1 MTNRAK
7 SPDRYYLTTPIYY
20 VNARPHLGHAY
31 STIVCDAI
39 ARRKRAM
46 GIDTWF
52 LTGTDEHGQKIERS
66 AALAGRTPAEFATA
80 ISGEFRG
87 LWDRLGL
94 TYDDF
99 IRTTEE
105 RHKRGTQHL
114 FAELRNK
121 GFIYKGSYTGQYC
134 VSDEAYVDGPPGTV
148 CPDCGRVTE
157 TVSEENYFFKL
168 SAFERRLLEF
178 YEANPGFMGP
188 ESTRRE
194 VISFVRSGL
203 KDLSVSR
210 TSFSWGIPVPGDE
223 KHVIYVWLDA
233 LANYI
238 TALGYGSD
246 DPADQAR
253 FEKFWPADMHLIGKE
268 ISRFHCVY
276 WPAFLMAAGIALP
289 RSVRANGWLLF
300 DQGKMSKSRGNIVRA
315 DTVQEVL
322 GADALRYFLLRE
334 IPFGQDGSFSF
345 DALVQ
350 RYNGDLA
357 NGYGNLVSRVVNMVH
372 KYFGGVLPEA
382 GAETPAEATLRDS
395 AVAAIAAFGP
405 AFDEMNF
412 SEALKSL
419 WTLVGDTDGYLTANA
434 PWKRPADRPEAEHVA
449 LQARVLATAA
459 EAIRIVTAL
468 VYPILPDSAAK
479 VWRQLGLGEIKDAA
493 KNSFLNEIAWGGL
506 KAGTRFEEPAPL
518 FPRAEK
524 DALDRMQNLEDE
536 NNRSA
541 VEAASKQEEAGK
553 AEAPRVGSV
562 KPPTTSTH
570 RDGSVKP
577 PTVTAPVV
585 GSVKPPTVA
594 EANAGSVKPPTTEGS
609 RVGSVKPPTVADT
622 NVISVKP
629 PTTGGPR
636 VGSVKPPTVSEANPG
651 SVKPPTVEGLRDGSV
666 KPPTAESPTA
676 GVEAPA
682 AAAAPQAPTSP
693 QITIDDFVKV
703 DLRVAQILVAERVPK
718 ADKLLRLEVDL
729 GYEKRQ
735 ILAGIAQFYEPE
747 KLIGRKIVI
756 VANLAPRM
764 MRGLESNGMLLAA
777 SLPDGA
783 PVLAGFLEEVPLGAR
798 LK

>member
-1 MTNRAK
+1 MTDNSTPA
-7 SPDRYYLTTPIYY
+7 RYYLTTPIYY

-39 ARRKRAM
+39 ARRKRAL

-80 ISGEFRG
+80 ISAEFRG
-87 LWDRLGL
+87 LWDQLGL
-94 TYDDF
+94 TYDEF
-99 IRTTEE
+99 IRTTEG
-105 RHKRGTQHL
+105 RHKRGVQHL
-114 FAELRNK
+114 FATLRDR

-134 VSDEAYVDGPPGTV
+134 VSDEAWVDVPAGTP
-148 CPDCGRVTE
+148 CPDCGRMTE
-157 TVSEENYFFKL
+157 TVTEENYFFKL
-168 SAFERRLLEF
+168 SAFERKLLEF

-246 DPADQAR
+246 DEADKAR

-276 WPAFLMAAGIALP
+276 WPAFLMAASIAPP
-289 RSVRANGWLLF
+289 RSVKANGWLLF

-315 DTVQEVL
+315 ETVQAVL

-372 KYFGGVLPEA
+372 KYFGGVVPEV
-382 GAETPAEATLRDS
+382 GAETPAEAVLRTS
-395 AVAAIAAFGP
+395 AANVIATFGP
-405 AFDEMNF
+405 TFDELNF
-412 SEALKSL
+412 FDALKTL
-419 WTLVGDTDGYLTANA
+419 WTLVAETDGYLTTNA
-434 PWKRPADRPEAEHVA
+434 PWKKLTDRSEEDHMA
-449 LQARVLATAA
+449 LQARVLTTAA
-459 EAIRIVTAL
+459 EAIRIITAL
-468 VYPILPDSAAK
+468 VYPILPDATAK
-479 VWRQLGLGEIKDAA
+479 VWRQLGQGEIADAA
-493 KNSFLNEIAWGGL
+493 KNAFLTNLAWGGL
-506 KAGTRFEEPAPL
+506 KPGTQFGEPAPL

-524 DALDRMQNLEDE
+524 DAVERMQNLEDE
-536 NNRSA
+536 NNRT
-541 VEAASKQEEAGK
+541 VIEAATSRGASGDPVTDTAK
-553 AEAPRVGSV
+553 APSSAPEAPASALAITPDPP
-562 KPPTTSTH
+562 PPT
-570 RDGSVKP
+570 
-577 PTVTAPVV
+577 PTVTPAPAATTD
-585 GSVKPPTVA
+585 PVA
-594 EANAGSVKPPTTEGS
+594 
-609 RVGSVKPPTVADT
+609 
-622 NVISVKP
+622 
-629 PTTGGPR
+629 
-636 VGSVKPPTVSEANPG
+636 
-651 SVKPPTVEGLRDGSV
+651 
-666 KPPTAESPTA
+666 
-676 GVEAPA
+676 APA
-682 AAAAPQAPTSP
+682 AANQTPQQPPVVPAPAAPPPSADLPSTS
-693 QITIDDFVKV
+693 QQVITIDDFVKV

-756 VANLAPRM
+756 VANLAPRK

-777 SLPDGA
+777 SLPDAA
-783 PVLAGFLEEVPLGAR
+783 PVLAGFLEDVPLGAR

>member
-1 MTNRAK
+1 MTNESK
-7 SPDRYYLTTPIYY
+7 SASASSRYYLTTPIYY

-31 STIVCDAI
+31 STIVCDAL
-39 ARRKRAM
+39 ARRKRAL
-46 GIDTWF
+46 GVDTWF

-66 AALAGRTPAEFATA
+66 AALAGRTPGEFATA
-80 ISGEFRG
+80 ISAEFRG
-87 LWDRLGL
+87 LWDQLGL

-99 IRTTEE
+99 IRTTEP
-105 RHKRGTQHL
+105 RHKRGVQKL
-114 FAELRNK
+114 FATLRDR

-148 CPDCGRVTE
+148 CPDCGRLTE

-168 SAFERRLLEF
+168 SAFERKLLEF

-246 DPADQAR
+246 APEDVAR
-253 FEKFWPADMHLIGKE
+253 FAKFWPADMHLIGKE

-276 WPAFLMAAGIALP
+276 WPAFLMAAGLPTP
-289 RSVRANGWLLF
+289 RSVKANGWLLF

-315 DTVQEVL
+315 ETVQAVL

-372 KYFGGVLPEA
+372 KYFGGVVPESPADGGLSESAARTIA
-382 GAETPAEATLRDS
+382 G
-395 AVAAIAAFGP
+395 FGP
-405 AFDEMNF
+405 AFDELNF
-412 SEALKSL
+412 AEALKTL
-419 WTLVGDTDGYLTANA
+419 WVLVAETDGYLTANA
-434 PWKRPADRPEAEHVA
+434 PWKKPAERSEEDHKA
-449 LQARVLATAA
+449 LQARVLTTAA
-459 EAIRIVTAL
+459 EAIRILTAL
-468 VYPILPDSAAK
+468 VYPILPESAAK
-479 VWRQLGLGEIKDAA
+479 VWKQLGQGDIKTAA
-493 KNSFLNEIAWGGL
+493 SNGVLTELAWGGL
-506 KAGTRFEEPAPL
+506 KSGTQFGEPAPL

-524 DALDRMQNLEDE
+524 DAVERMQNLEE
-536 NNRSA
+536 KNVGSA
-541 VEAASKQEEAGK
+541 VDAVSGASSAEEA
-553 AEAPRVGSV
+553 VS
-562 KPPTTSTH
+562 
-570 RDGSVKP
+570 
-577 PTVTAPVV
+577 TAPH
-585 GSVKPPTVA
+585 A
-594 EANAGSVKPPTTEGS
+594 A
-609 RVGSVKPPTVADT
+609 
-622 NVISVKP
+622 
-629 PTTGGPR
+629 
-636 VGSVKPPTVSEANPG
+636 
-651 SVKPPTVEGLRDGSV
+651 
-666 KPPTAESPTA
+666 PTALGVSP
-676 GVEAPA
+676 VPA
-682 AAAAPQAPTSP
+682 AAESTEAATRATASPSVSSVQGQLAGTVPGSMAVDAQLGQLTEATSAPVTGSEATVETVHVHKVAP
-693 QITIDDFVKV
+693 ELGGNTLDATPMAAGGVTTGTNNPPPPPPPHDHKHPEHHEFISIDDFVKV
-703 DLRVAQILVAERVPK
+703 DLRVAQILVAERIPK

-735 ILAGIAQFYEPE
+735 ILAGIAQYYEPE
-747 KLIGRKIVI
+747 KLVGRKIVI
-756 VANLAPRM
+756 VANLAPRK

-783 PVLAGFLEEVPLGAR
+783 PVLAGFLEDVPLGAR

>member
-1 MTNRAK
+1 MTEQN
-7 SPDRYYLTTPIYY
+7 SNPDSKESSNSGRFYLTTPIYY

-39 ARRKRAM
+39 ARRKRAL

-66 AALAGRTPAEFATA
+66 AKQAGCTPQEFADKIA
-80 ISGEFRG
+80 GEFRG

-105 RHKRGTQHL
+105 RHKRGVQKL
-114 FAELRNK
+114 FATLRDK

-134 VSDEAYVDGPPGTV
+134 VSDEAYVDGLPGTI
-148 CPDCGRVTE
+148 CPDCGRMTE

-168 SAFERRLLEF
+168 SAFERKLLEF

-210 TSFSWGIPVPGDE
+210 TTFDWGIPVPGDE
-223 KHVIYVWLDA
+223 KHVVYVWLDA

-246 DPADQAR
+246 DDEK
-253 FEKFWPADMHLIGKE
+253 FKKFWPADIHLIGKE

-276 WPAFLMAAGIALP
+276 WPAFLMAAGIPVP

-315 DTVQEVL
+315 ETVQDVL
-322 GADALRYFLLRE
+322 GADTLRYFLLRE
-334 IPFGQDGSFSF
+334 IPFGQDGNFSF

-372 KYFGGVLPEA
+372 KYFGGVMPDGSLE
-382 GAETPAEATLRDS
+382 E
-395 AVAAIAAFGP
+395 VAPGLAQSTIEGFAAAF
-405 AFDEMNF
+405 EELNF
-412 SEALKSL
+412 SAALQLL
-419 WTLVGDTDGYLTANA
+419 WEMVAETDGYLTANA
-434 PWKRPADRPEAEHVA
+434 PWKKPADRSDADHAE

-459 EAIRIVTAL
+459 EAIRIITAL
-468 VYPILPDSAAK
+468 VYPILPDAAAK
-479 VWRQLGLGEIKDAA
+479 VWRQLGQGEISEAS
-493 KNSFLNEIAWGGL
+493 KNAFLTHVAWGGL
-506 KAGTRFEEPAPL
+506 KPGTNFGEPAPL

-524 DALDRMQNLEDE
+524 DAVERMQNLEDQ
-536 NNRSA
+536 NSGNA
-541 VEAASKQEEAGK
+541 VEAASGKDIVAPSSAPAATSVTPTAASGKVEAR
-553 AEAPRVGSV
+553 AIEAIT
-562 KPPTTSTH
+562 PTTA
-570 RDGSVKP
+570 V
-577 PTVTAPVV
+577 PTDPARPVDTAKMHQVPAPLA
-585 GSVKPPTVA
+585 S
-594 EANAGSVKPPTTEGS
+594 S
-609 RVGSVKPPTVADT
+609 RLSATP
-622 NVISVKP
+622 
-629 PTTGGPR
+629 
-636 VGSVKPPTVSEANPG
+636 
-651 SVKPPTVEGLRDGSV
+651 
-666 KPPTAESPTA
+666 
-676 GVEAPA
+676 APA
-682 AAAAPQAPTSP
+682 AADAPLHPAAAATPNQEPAAPQVAQGP
-693 QITIDDFVKV
+693 QHITIDDFAKV
-703 DLRVAQILVAERVPK
+703 ELRVAQILVAERIPK

-735 ILAGIAQFYEPE
+735 ILAGIAEYYEPE

-756 VANLAPRM
+756 VANLAPRK

-777 SLPDGA
+777 SLEGGA

>member
-1 MTNRAK
+1 MSFTPVFGRNQRNTLPMTNKAK

-66 AALAGRTPAEFATA
+66 AQLAGRTPAEFATA
-80 ISGEFRG
+80 ISAEFRG

-114 FAELRNK
+114 FAALRDK
-121 GFIYKGSYTGQYC
+121 GYIYKGSYTGQYC
-134 VSDEAYVDGPPGTV
+134 VSDEAYVDGPPGTP
-148 CPDCGRVTE
+148 CPDCGRITE

-168 SAFERRLLEF
+168 SAFERKLLEF
-178 YEANPGFMGP
+178 YDANPGFMGP

-233 LANYI
+233 LANYM

-246 DPADQAR
+246 DPADKAR

-276 WPAFLMAAGIALP
+276 WPAFLMAAGLPLP

-382 GAETPAEATLRDS
+382 GAETPAEATLRES

-468 VYPILPDSAAK
+468 VYPILPESAAK

-493 KNSFLNEIAWGGL
+493 KNSFLNEVAWGGL

-524 DALDRMQNLEDE
+524 DALERMQNLEDE

-541 VEAASKQEEAGK
+541 IEAASKQEGADK
-553 AEAPRVGSV
+553 APAP
-562 KPPTTSTH
+562 
-570 RDGSVKP
+570 
-577 PTVTAPVV
+577 
-585 GSVKPPTVA
+585 
-594 EANAGSVKPPTTEGS
+594 

-629 PTTGGPR
+629 PTAGGPR
-636 VGSVKPPTVSEANPG
+636 VGSVKPPTVSEVNAE
-651 SVKPPTVEGLRDGSV
+651 SVKPPTRGGPRDGSV
-666 KPPTAESPTA
+666 KPPTVTAPMVGAVNPPTVESPTA
-676 GVEAPA
+676 AVEAPA
-682 AAAAPQAPTSP
+682 AAAAPEAPAAAPTSP
-693 QITIDDFVKV
+693 QITIDDFVKI

-735 ILAGIAQFYEPE
+735 ILAGIAQYYEPE
-747 KLIGRKIVI
+747 KLVGRKIVI
-756 VANLAPRM
+756 VANLAPRK

-783 PVLAGFLEEVPLGAR
+783 PVLAGFLEDVPLGAR

>member
-1 MTNRAK
+1 MTNSAE
-7 SPDRYYLTTPIYY
+7 SPARFYLTTPIYY

-39 ARRKRAM
+39 ARRKRAL
-46 GIDTWF
+46 GIETWF

-66 AALAGRTPAEFATA
+66 AALAGRTPQEFATA
-80 ISGEFRG
+80 IAGEFRS

-94 TYDDF
+94 SYDDF

-114 FAELRNK
+114 FATLRDK
-121 GFIYKGSYTGQYC
+121 GFIYKGAYTGQYC
-134 VSDEAYVDGPPGTV
+134 VSDELYVDGPPGTP

-168 SAFERRLLEF
+168 SAFERKLLEF

-194 VISFVRSGL
+194 VISFVRGGL

-253 FEKFWPADMHLIGKE
+253 FQKFWPADMHLIGKE

-276 WPAFLMAAGIALP
+276 WPAFLMAAGIPLP
-289 RSVRANGWLLF
+289 RSVKANGWLLF

-315 DTVQEVL
+315 ETVQKVL

-372 KYFGGVLPEA
+372 KYSGGVLPEA
-382 GAETPAEATLRDS
+382 GAETAAEAALRES
-395 AVAAIAAFGP
+395 AVRAIAAFGP
-405 AFDEMNF
+405 AFDELNF
-412 SEALKSL
+412 SDALKAL
-419 WTLVGDTDGYLTANA
+419 WLLVAETDGYLTANA
-434 PWKRPADRPEAEHVA
+434 PWKRPTDRPEAEHAA

-459 EAIRIVTAL
+459 EAIRIITAL
-468 VYPILPDSAAK
+468 VYPILPESAAK
-479 VWRQLGLGEIKDAA
+479 VWRQLGQGEIADAA
-493 KNSFLNEIAWGGL
+493 RNSFLIDISWGGL
-506 KAGTRFEEPAPL
+506 KAGTKFGEPAPL

-524 DALDRMQNLEDE
+524 DAIDRMQNLEDE

-541 VEAASKQEEAGK
+541 VEAASQQENAAK
-553 AEAPRVGSV
+553 AAAE
-562 KPPTTSTH
+562 KNTSAAATPA
-570 RDGSVKP
+570 V
-577 PTVTAPVV
+577 APVKAPEPKAPAV
-585 GSVKPPTVA
+585 PVA
-594 EANAGSVKPPTTEGS
+594 AT
-609 RVGSVKPPTVADT
+609 
-622 NVISVKP
+622 
-629 PTTGGPR
+629 
-636 VGSVKPPTVSEANPG
+636 
-651 SVKPPTVEGLRDGSV
+651 
-666 KPPTAESPTA
+666 
-676 GVEAPA
+676 APA
-682 AAAAPQAPTSP
+682 AAPVPTALAPAAASAPTAALAAPVAEPAAAAPAATAEQVASP
-693 QITIDDFVKV
+693 QVITIDDFAKIE
-703 DLRVAQILVAERVPK
+703 LRVAQILVAERVPK

-735 ILAGIAQFYEPE
+735 ILAGIAQYYEPE
-747 KLIGRKIVI
+747 KLVGRKIVI
-756 VANLAPRM
+756 VANLAPRKI
-764 MRGLESNGMLLAA
+764 RGLESNGMLLAA

>member
-1 MTNRAK
+1 MPTNES
-7 SPDRYYLTTPIYY
+7 SPARFYLTTPIYY

-31 STIVCDAI
+31 TTIVCDAI
-39 ARRKRAM
+39 ARRKRAL

-66 AALAGRTPAEFATA
+66 AELAGRTPQEFATA
-80 ISGEFRG
+80 IAQEFRG

-105 RHKRGTQHL
+105 RHKRGTQRL
-114 FAELRNK
+114 FATLRDR

-134 VSDEAYVDGPPGTV
+134 VSDELYVDGPPGTP
-148 CPDCGRVTE
+148 CPDCGRITE

-168 SAFERRLLEF
+168 SAFERKLLEF
-178 YEANPGFMGP
+178 YEANPGFMAP

-194 VISFVRSGL
+194 VISFVRGGL

-246 DPADQAR
+246 SPEDQAR
-253 FEKFWPADMHLIGKE
+253 FAKFWPADMHLIGKE

-276 WPAFLMAAGIALP
+276 WPAFLMAAGIAVP
-289 RSVRANGWLLF
+289 RSVKANGWLLF

-315 DTVQEVL
+315 ETVQEIL

-372 KYFGGVLPEA
+372 KYFGGVAPEA
-382 GAETPAEATLRDS
+382 GAETAAEEALRES
-395 AVAAIAAFGP
+395 AVGALTAFGP
-405 AFDEMNF
+405 AFDELNF
-412 SEALKSL
+412 SEALRAL
-419 WTLVGDTDGYLTANA
+419 WVLVAETDGYLTANA
-434 PWKRPADRPEAEHVA
+434 PWKRPPDRSEAEHAA

-459 EAIRIVTAL
+459 EAIRVITAL
-468 VYPILPDSAAK
+468 VYPILPESAAK
-479 VWRQLGLGEIKDAA
+479 VWRQLGQGEIADAA
-493 KNSFLNEIAWGGL
+493 RHSFLTELAWGGL
-506 KAGTRFEEPAPL
+506 KAGTRFGAPAPL

-524 DALDRMQNLEDE
+524 DAVDRMQNMEDE
-536 NNRSA
+536 NNRTVIEAAGGPSTPA
-541 VEAASKQEEAGK
+541 VEPAVKPAAPTQPVEKPAVFQAPKPAPASAPVASAPRPAATVSVPVQAALKGHDFSRAESAPTEAG
-553 AEAPRVGSV
+553 ASAPEGGS
-562 KPPTTSTH
+562 
-570 RDGSVKP
+570 
-577 PTVTAPVV
+577 
-585 GSVKPPTVA
+585 
-594 EANAGSVKPPTTEGS
+594 
-609 RVGSVKPPTVADT
+609 
-622 NVISVKP
+622 
-629 PTTGGPR
+629 
-636 VGSVKPPTVSEANPG
+636 
-651 SVKPPTVEGLRDGSV
+651 
-666 KPPTAESPTA
+666 SP
-676 GVEAPA
+676 APA
-682 AAAAPQAPTSP
+682 TPEQPVH
-693 QITIDDFVKV
+693 ITIDDFAKV
-703 DLRVAQILVAERVPK
+703 ELRVAQILVAERVPK
-718 ADKLLRLEVDL
+718 ADKLLRLEIDL

-735 ILAGIAQFYEPE
+735 ILAGIAQHYEPE
-747 KLIGRKIVI
+747 KLVGRKIVV
-756 VANLAPRM
+756 VANLAPRK

-777 SLPDGA
+777 SLEDGA

>member
-1 MTNRAK
+1 MTTSALSSNRF
-7 SPDRYYLTTPIYY
+7 YLTTPIYY

-39 ARRKRAM
+39 ARRKRAL
-46 GIDTWF
+46 GIETWF

-66 AALAGRTPAEFATA
+66 AALAGRTPIEFATA

-94 TYDDF
+94 SYDDF

-105 RHKRGTQHL
+105 RHKRGTQRL
-114 FAELRNK
+114 FATLRDK

-134 VSDEAYVDGPPGTV
+134 VSDELYVDGPPGTP

-168 SAFERRLLEF
+168 SAFERKLLEF

-194 VISFVRSGL
+194 VISFVRGGL

-253 FEKFWPADMHLIGKE
+253 FAKFWPADMHLIGKE

-276 WPAFLMAAGIALP
+276 WPAFLMAAGIPLP

-315 DTVQEVL
+315 ETVHSVL
-322 GADALRYFLLRE
+322 GSDALRYFLLRE

-372 KYFGGVLPEA
+372 KYFGGVVPEV
-382 GAETPAEATLRDS
+382 GAETPAETALRES
-395 AVAAIAAFGP
+395 AMGAIAAFGP

-412 SEALKSL
+412 SEALKAL
-419 WTLVGDTDGYLTANA
+419 WTLVAETDGYLTANA
-434 PWKRPADRPEAEHVA
+434 PWKRPADRSEADHAA

-459 EAIRIVTAL
+459 EAIRVITAL
-468 VYPILPDSAAK
+468 VYPILPESAAK
-479 VWRQLGLGEIKDAA
+479 VWLQLGLGDLQSDFGKIMLYGKCEPILAA
-493 KNSFLNEIAWGGL
+493 DIINLEKCFADGLIISKL
-506 KAGTRFEEPAPL
+506 KAGTKFGEPAPL

-524 DALDRMQNLEDE
+524 DAIARMQQIEEENNKSVIEAADGKAVSANEPTASTDPSTPTQIPSPVAPILSKVAETRQGTTLKPALSAAERVPQNPQKNTGASAPEGRSLEDTPAI
-536 NNRSA
+536 SA
-541 VEAASKQEEAGK
+541 PPVTEPVAAPAPSPAASAQTE
-553 AEAPRVGSV
+553 
-562 KPPTTSTH
+562 PTH
-570 RDGSVKP
+570 
-577 PTVTAPVV
+577 
-585 GSVKPPTVA
+585 
-594 EANAGSVKPPTTEGS
+594 
-609 RVGSVKPPTVADT
+609 
-622 NVISVKP
+622 
-629 PTTGGPR
+629 
-636 VGSVKPPTVSEANPG
+636 
-651 SVKPPTVEGLRDGSV
+651 
-666 KPPTAESPTA
+666 
-676 GVEAPA
+676 
-682 AAAAPQAPTSP
+682 
-693 QITIDDFVKV
+693 ITIDDFAKV
-703 DLRVAQILVAERVPK
+703 ELRVAQILVAERVPK

-756 VANLAPRM
+756 VANLAPRK

-783 PVLAGFLEEVPLGAR
+783 PVLAGFLEEAPLGAR

>member
-1 MTNRAK
+1 MDLVRFGPVRCRMMMSRLPYDRSLALRAGIEGDTPPMTIES
-7 SPDRYYLTTPIYY
+7 SPSRFYLTTPIYY

-39 ARRKRAM
+39 ARRKRAL

-66 AALAGRTPAEFATA
+66 AALAGRTPAEFATT

-87 LWDRLGL
+87 LWDQLGL

-99 IRTTEE
+99 IRTTSD
-105 RHKRGTQHL
+105 RHKTGVQKL
-114 FAELRNK
+114 FATLQDR

-134 VSDEAYVDGPPGTV
+134 VSDEAYVDGPPGTP
-148 CPDCGRVTE
+148 CPDCGRITE
-157 TVSEENYFFKL
+157 IVSEENYFFKL
-168 SAFERRLLEF
+168 SAFERKLLEF
-178 YEANPGFMGP
+178 YEANPGFMSP
-188 ESTRRE
+188 DSTRRE

-246 DPADQAR
+246 DSISQAR
-253 FEKFWPADMHLIGKE
+253 FQKYWPADMHLIGKE

-276 WPAFLMAAGIALP
+276 WPAFLMAAGIAPP
-289 RSVRANGWLLF
+289 RSVKANGWLLF

-315 DTVQEVL
+315 ETVQAVL

-357 NGYGNLVSRVVNMVH
+357 NGFGNLVSRVVNMVH
-372 KYFGGVLPEA
+372 KYFGGVMPEVLS
-382 GAETPAEATLRDS
+382 ETTAEANLRLDRT
-395 AVAAIAAFGP
+395 AFTISEFGRL
-405 AFDEMNF
+405 FDELNF
-412 SEALKSL
+412 SEALKSV
-419 WTLVGDTDGYLTANA
+419 WIMIAEVDGYLTANA
-434 PWKRPADRPEAEHVA
+434 PWKKPVDRSDADHME

-459 EAIRIVTAL
+459 EAIRVLTAL

-479 VWRQLGLGEIKDAA
+479 VWIQLGQGEIADAA
-493 KNSFLNEIAWGGL
+493 KNSFLTHLAWGGL
-506 KAGTRFEEPAPL
+506 KAGTKLGEPAPL

-524 DALDRMQNLEDE
+524 DATDRMQNLEDE
-536 NNRSA
+536 NNRT
-541 VEAASKQEEAGK
+541 VIEAASQQESVAQS
-553 AEAPRVGSV
+553 AP
-562 KPPTTSTH
+562 
-570 RDGSVKP
+570 
-577 PTVTAPVV
+577 
-585 GSVKPPTVA
+585 
-594 EANAGSVKPPTTEGS
+594 E
-609 RVGSVKPPTVADT
+609 
-622 NVISVKP
+622 
-629 PTTGGPR
+629 
-636 VGSVKPPTVSEANPG
+636 
-651 SVKPPTVEGLRDGSV
+651 
-666 KPPTAESPTA
+666 
-676 GVEAPA
+676 
-682 AAAAPQAPTSP
+682 APTSALA
-693 QITIDDFVKV
+693 ITPEPAPPEPMVAIAPSIALAAEQPSTPIPAAEPLPTAALATPAASEPAAPAQTSQHIGIDDFVKV

-735 ILAGIAQFYEPE
+735 ILAGIAQYYEPE
-747 KLIGRKIVI
+747 KLVGRKIVI
-756 VANLAPRM
+756 VANLAPRK

>member
-1 MTNRAK
+1 MTAQA
-7 SPDRYYLTTPIYY
+7 SIPSRYYLTTPIYY

-39 ARRKRAM
+39 ARRKRAL

-66 AALAGRTPAEFATA
+66 AAQAGRTPAEFAAA

-87 LWDRLGL
+87 LWERLGISN
-94 TYDDF
+94 DDF

-105 RHKRGTQHL
+105 RHKRGVQKL
-114 FAELRNK
+114 FSTLCER

-134 VSDEAYVDGPPGTV
+134 VSDEAYVDGPPGTP
-148 CPDCGRVTE
+148 CPDCGRITE

-168 SAFERRLLEF
+168 SAFERKLLEF
-178 YEANPGFMGP
+178 YDANPGFMGP

-194 VISFVRSGL
+194 VISFVRGGL

-246 DPADQAR
+246 DPENQAR
-253 FEKFWPADMHLIGKE
+253 FQKFWPADMHLIGKE

-276 WPAFLMAAGIALP
+276 WPAFLMAAGIPVP

-315 DTVQEVL
+315 ETVQEVL

-372 KYFGGVLPEA
+372 KYFGGVLPETGA
-382 GAETPAEATLRDS
+382 PTAAETALSES
-395 AVAAIAAFGP
+395 AARAIAAFGP
-405 AFDEMNF
+405 AFDELNF

-419 WTLVGDTDGYLTANA
+419 WLLVAETDGYLTANA
-434 PWKRPADRPEAEHVA
+434 PWKKPPERSDADHAA

-459 EAIRIVTAL
+459 EAIRVITGL

-479 VWRQLGLGEIKDAA
+479 VWRQLGQGEIADAA
-493 KNSFLNEIAWGGL
+493 KNSFLTTLAWGGL
-506 KAGTRFEEPAPL
+506 KAGTKFGDPAPL

-524 DALDRMQNLEDE
+524 DAIERMQNIEDQ
-536 NNRSA
+536 NNKTVIEAAGGQEQPTPSAPDAPPSA
-541 VEAASKQEEAGK
+541 VAVSPVPAAPEPKVAPAPATPSAVPPTLTAPATPPAAASQPA
-553 AEAPRVGSV
+553 
-562 KPPTTSTH
+562 
-570 RDGSVKP
+570 
-577 PTVTAPVV
+577 TA
-585 GSVKPPTVA
+585 
-594 EANAGSVKPPTTEGS
+594 
-609 RVGSVKPPTVADT
+609 
-622 NVISVKP
+622 
-629 PTTGGPR
+629 
-636 VGSVKPPTVSEANPG
+636 
-651 SVKPPTVEGLRDGSV
+651 
-666 KPPTAESPTA
+666 
-676 GVEAPA
+676 APA
-682 AAAAPQAPTSP
+682 AATEKPQHIS
-693 QITIDDFVKV
+693 IDDFVKV

-718 ADKLLRLEVDL
+718 ANKLLRLEVDL

-735 ILAGIAQFYEPE
+735 ILAGIAQYYEPE

-756 VANLAPRM
+756 VANLAPRK

-783 PVLAGFLEEVPLGAR
+783 PVLAGFLEDVPLGAR

>member
-1 MTNRAK
+1 MTNNS
-7 SPDRYYLTTPIYY
+7 SPARYYLTTPIYY

-39 ARRKRAM
+39 ARRKRAL

-80 ISGEFRG
+80 ISAEFRG

-99 IRTTEE
+99 IRTTED
-105 RHKRGTQHL
+105 RHKRGVQHL
-114 FAELRNK
+114 FATLRDR
-121 GFIYKGSYTGQYC
+121 GFIYKGYYTGQYC
-134 VSDEAYVDGPPGTV
+134 VSDEAYVDGPPGTY
-148 CPDCGRVTE
+148 CPDCGRLTE

-168 SAFERRLLEF
+168 SAFERKLLEF

-194 VISFVRSGL
+194 VVSFVRSGL

-246 DPADQAR
+246 DAAEKAR

-276 WPAFLMAAGIALP
+276 WPAFLMAAGIAPP
-289 RSVRANGWLLF
+289 RSVKANGWLLF

-315 DTVQEVL
+315 ETVQAVL

-372 KYFGGVLPEA
+372 KYFGGVAPEA
-382 GAETPAEATLRDS
+382 GAETPAENALRTS
-395 AVAAIAAFGP
+395 AANAIAAFGP
-405 AFDEMNF
+405 AFDELNF
-412 SEALKSL
+412 SEALKAL
-419 WTLVGDTDGYLTANA
+419 WTLVAETDGYLTFNA
-434 PWKRPADRPEAEHVA
+434 PWKKPAERSDEEHLV

-459 EAIRIVTAL
+459 EAIRIITAL
-468 VYPILPDSAAK
+468 VYPILPDAAAK
-479 VWRQLGLGEIKDAA
+479 VWRQLGQGEIADAA
-493 KNSFLNEIAWGGL
+493 KNAFLTNLAWGGL
-506 KAGTRFEEPAPL
+506 KPGTKFGEPAPL

-524 DALDRMQNLEDE
+524 DAVERMQNLEDE
-536 NNRSA
+536 NNRTV
-541 VEAASKQEEAGK
+541 VEAA
-553 AEAPRVGSV
+553 
-562 KPPTTSTH
+562 TSGGA
-570 RDGSVKP
+570 DGSS
-577 PTVTAPVV
+577 A
-585 GSVKPPTVA
+585 
-594 EANAGSVKPPTTEGS
+594 
-609 RVGSVKPPTVADT
+609 
-622 NVISVKP
+622 
-629 PTTGGPR
+629 
-636 VGSVKPPTVSEANPG
+636 ANPTPAA
-651 SVKPPTVEGLRDGSV
+651 SSTP
-666 KPPTAESPTA
+666 
-676 GVEAPA
+676 EAPA
-682 AAAAPQAPTSP
+682 SALSIEPAPATASPSVVSVQPGVGGAAEHDPNERGDHNLTPVTAAPVDAAKPVESIPVEPIASELASGRLSVTPANAPEGAPLHPVDSP
-693 QITIDDFVKV
+693 APVSSTVITIDDLPIDRAVGP
-703 DLRVAQILVAERVPK
+703 RSAQDTI
-718 ADKLLRLEVDL
+718 
-729 GYEKRQ
+729 RQ
-735 ILAGIAQFYEPE
+735 P
-747 KLIGRKIVI
+747 
-756 VANLAPRM
+756 P
-764 MRGLESNGMLLAA
+764 AA
-777 SLPDGA
+777 SID
-783 PVLAGFLEEVPLGAR
+783 
-798 LK
+798 

>member
-1 MTNRAK
+1 MTNTASSSARF
-7 SPDRYYLTTPIYY
+7 YLTTPIYY

-39 ARRKRAM
+39 ARRKRAV
-46 GIDTWF
+46 GIETWF

-66 AALAGRTPAEFATA
+66 AALAGRTPVEFATA

-94 TYDDF
+94 SYDDF

-105 RHKRGTQHL
+105 RHKRGTQKL
-114 FAELRNK
+114 FATLRDR

-134 VSDEAYVDGPPGTV
+134 VSDELYVDGPAGTV

-168 SAFERRLLEF
+168 SAFERKLLEF
-178 YEANPGFMGP
+178 YEANPEFMGP

-194 VISFVRSGL
+194 VISFVRGGL
-203 KDLSVSR
+203 RDLSVSR

-246 DPADQAR
+246 APEDKAR
-253 FEKFWPADMHLIGKE
+253 FEKFWPADLHLIGKE
-268 ISRFHCVY
+268 ISRFHCIY

-289 RSVRANGWLLF
+289 RSVKANGWLLF
-300 DQGKMSKSRGNIVRA
+300 DQGKMSKSKGNIVRA
-315 DTVQEVL
+315 ETVQEVL
-322 GADALRYFLLRE
+322 GSDALRYFLLRE

-372 KYFGGVLPEA
+372 KYFGGVVPEA
-382 GAETPAEATLRDS
+382 GVSTAAEISLRESAER
-395 AVAAIAAFGP
+395 AIAAFGSE
-405 AFDEMNF
+405 FDAMNF
-412 SEALKSL
+412 SEALKAL
-419 WTLVGDTDGYLTANA
+419 WVLVAETDGYLTANA
-434 PWKRPADRPEAEHVA
+434 PWKKSADRSDADHTA
-449 LQARVLATAA
+449 LQARVLTTAA
-459 EAIRIVTAL
+459 EAIRIITAL
-468 VYPILPDSAAK
+468 VYPILPESAAK
-479 VWRQLGLGEIKDAA
+479 VWAQLGQGEISVAA
-493 KNSFLNEIAWGGL
+493 KKAFLTEVAWGGL
-506 KAGTRFEEPAPL
+506 KAGTKFGEPAPL

-524 DALDRMQNLEDE
+524 DAVERMQKIEEE
-536 NNRSA
+536 NSLSV
-541 VEAASKQEEAGK
+541 VEAASGGS
-553 AEAPRVGSV
+553 APNSGSV
-562 KPPTTSTH
+562 TKSETATLARAAKTEKKRTIVSEIPDKQKSWDNVPV
-570 RDGSVKP
+570 DSVGVDNAGDEAKAYE
-577 PTVTAPVV
+577 TVAKAANAPVAI
-585 GSVKPPTVA
+585 PLPVA
-594 EANAGSVKPPTTEGS
+594 
-609 RVGSVKPPTVADT
+609 
-622 NVISVKP
+622 
-629 PTTGGPR
+629 
-636 VGSVKPPTVSEANPG
+636 
-651 SVKPPTVEGLRDGSV
+651 
-666 KPPTAESPTA
+666 AE
-676 GVEAPA
+676 
-682 AAAAPQAPTSP
+682 PQLASP
-693 QITIDDFVKV
+693 QVAAEPQHISIDDVIKV

-735 ILAGIAQFYEPE
+735 ILAGIAQYYEPE

-756 VANLAPRM
+756 VANLAPRK

-777 SLPDGA
+777 SLEDGA

>member
-1 MTNRAK
+1 MTHTSSERF
-7 SPDRYYLTTPIYY
+7 YLTTPIYY

-39 ARRKRAM
+39 ARRKRAL
-46 GIDTWF
+46 GIETWF

-66 AALAGRTPAEFATA
+66 AELAGRTPQEFATA
-80 ISGEFRG
+80 ISSEFRG

-94 TYDDF
+94 SYDDY

-105 RHKRGTQHL
+105 RHKRGVQKL
-114 FAELRNK
+114 FAALRDR

-168 SAFERRLLEF
+168 SAFENKLLRF
-178 YEANPGFMGP
+178 YEENPEFMQP

-210 TSFSWGIPVPGDE
+210 TSFKWGIPVPGDE
-223 KHVIYVWLDA
+223 KHVVYVWLDA

-246 DPADQAR
+246 APEDKAR
-253 FEKFWPADMHLIGKE
+253 FEKFWPASLHLIGKE

-276 WPAFLMAAGIALP
+276 WPAFLMAAGLP
-289 RSVRANGWLLF
+289 LPKAVKANGWLLF
-300 DQGKMSKSRGNIVRA
+300 DQGKMSKSKGNVVRA
-315 DTVQEVL
+315 ETVDAVL

-334 IPFGQDGSFSF
+334 IPFGQDGNFSF

-372 KYFGGVLPEA
+372 KYFGGVVPETGIAA
-382 GAETPAEATLRDS
+382 GAETAAEAALRAS
-395 AVAAIAAFGP
+395 AEKALAEFGP
-405 AFDEMNF
+405 DFEALNF
-412 SEALKSL
+412 SEALKTL
-419 WTLVGDTDGYLTANA
+419 WTLVADTDGYLTANA
-434 PWKRPADRPEAEHVA
+434 PWKKPAERSDEEHTA

-459 EAIRIVTAL
+459 EAIRVITAL
-468 VYPILPDSAAK
+468 VYPILPASAAK
-479 VWRQLGLGEIKDAA
+479 VWRQLGLGEIADAA
-493 KNSFLNEIAWGGL
+493 HAAFLTDLKWGGL
-506 KAGTRFEEPAPL
+506 KAGTQFAEPAPL

-524 DALDRMQNLEDE
+524 DAAERMIALEEE
-536 NNRSA
+536 NTRSA
-541 VEAASKQEEAGK
+541 VEAASGGAAPAEPKTAATQTAPAKETKPTKK
-553 AEAPRVGSV
+553 AEKTPMEEV
-562 KPPTTSTH
+562 KPTPVPE
-570 RDGSVKP
+570 VK
-577 PTVTAPVV
+577 A
-585 GSVKPPTVA
+585 VA
-594 EANAGSVKPPTTEGS
+594 EPAAQPAPAAAPS
-609 RVGSVKPPTVADT
+609 
-622 NVISVKP
+622 
-629 PTTGGPR
+629 
-636 VGSVKPPTVSEANPG
+636 
-651 SVKPPTVEGLRDGSV
+651 
-666 KPPTAESPTA
+666 AE
-676 GVEAPA
+676 A
-682 AAAAPQAPTSP
+682 AAAAPQAVVEEKQYIS
-693 QITIDDFVKV
+693 IDDVVKV
-703 DLRVAQILVAERVPK
+703 DLRVAQILVAERIPK

-735 ILAGIAQFYEPE
+735 ILAGIAQYYEPE
-747 KLIGRKIVI
+747 KLVGRKIVI
-756 VANLAPRM
+756 VANLAPRK

-777 SLPDGA
+777 SLEGGA

>member
-1 MTNRAK
+1 MTHTSSERF
-7 SPDRYYLTTPIYY
+7 YLTTPIYY

-39 ARRKRAM
+39 ARRKRAL
-46 GIDTWF
+46 GIETWF

-66 AALAGRTPAEFATA
+66 AELAGRTPQEFATA
-80 ISGEFRG
+80 ISSEFRG

-94 TYDDF
+94 SYDDY

-105 RHKRGTQHL
+105 RHKRGVQKL
-114 FAELRNK
+114 FAALRDR

-168 SAFERRLLEF
+168 SAFENKLLRF
-178 YEANPGFMGP
+178 YEENPEFMQP

-194 VISFVRSGL
+194 VVSFVRSGL

-210 TSFSWGIPVPGDE
+210 TSFKWGIPVPGDE
-223 KHVIYVWLDA
+223 KHVVYVWLDA

-246 DPADQAR
+246 APEDRAR
-253 FEKFWPADMHLIGKE
+253 FEKFWPASLHLIGKE

-276 WPAFLMAAGIALP
+276 WPAFLMAAGLP
-289 RSVRANGWLLF
+289 LPKAVKANGWLLF
-300 DQGKMSKSRGNIVRA
+300 DQGKMSKSKGNVVRA
-315 DTVQEVL
+315 ETVDAVL

-334 IPFGQDGSFSF
+334 IPFGQDGNFSF

-372 KYFGGVLPEA
+372 KYFGGVVPETGIAA
-382 GAETPAEATLRDS
+382 GAETPAEAALRAS
-395 AVAAIAAFGP
+395 AEKALAEFGP
-405 AFDEMNF
+405 DFEALNF
-412 SEALKSL
+412 SEALKTL
-419 WTLVGDTDGYLTANA
+419 WTLVADTDGYLTANA
-434 PWKRPADRPEAEHVA
+434 PWKKPAERSDEEHTA

-459 EAIRIVTAL
+459 EAIRVITAL
-468 VYPILPDSAAK
+468 VYPILPASAAK
-479 VWRQLGLGEIKDAA
+479 VWRQLGLGEIADAA
-493 KNSFLNEIAWGGL
+493 HAAFLTDLKWGGL
-506 KAGTRFEEPAPL
+506 KAGTQFAEPAPL

-524 DALDRMQNLEDE
+524 DAAERMIALEEE
-536 NNRSA
+536 NTRSA
-541 VEAASKQEEAGK
+541 VEAASGGAAPAEPKTAATQTAPAKETKPTKK
-553 AEAPRVGSV
+553 AEKTPMEEV
-562 KPPTTSTH
+562 KPTPVPE
-570 RDGSVKP
+570 VK
-577 PTVTAPVV
+577 A
-585 GSVKPPTVA
+585 VA
-594 EANAGSVKPPTTEGS
+594 EPAAQPAPAAAPS
-609 RVGSVKPPTVADT
+609 
-622 NVISVKP
+622 
-629 PTTGGPR
+629 
-636 VGSVKPPTVSEANPG
+636 
-651 SVKPPTVEGLRDGSV
+651 
-666 KPPTAESPTA
+666 AE
-676 GVEAPA
+676 A
-682 AAAAPQAPTSP
+682 AAAAPQAVVEEKQYIS
-693 QITIDDFVKV
+693 IDDVVKV
-703 DLRVAQILVAERVPK
+703 DLRVAQILVAERIPK

-735 ILAGIAQFYEPE
+735 ILAGIAQYYEPE
-747 KLIGRKIVI
+747 KLVGRKIVI
-756 VANLAPRM
+756 VANLAPRK

-777 SLPDGA
+777 SLEGGA

>member
-1 MTNRAK
+1 MTNIVP
-7 SPDRYYLTTPIYY
+7 SPARYYLTTPIYY
-20 VNARPHLGHAY
+20 VNARPHMGHAY

-39 ARRKRAM
+39 ARRKRAL
-46 GIDTWF
+46 GIDTWY

-66 AALAGRTPAEFATA
+66 AALAGRTPYEFATA

-105 RHKRGTQHL
+105 RHKRGTQKL
-114 FAELRNK
+114 FATLRDK
-121 GFIYKGSYTGQYC
+121 GFIYKGSYSGQYC
-134 VSDEAYVDGPPGTV
+134 VSDELYVDGPEGTP
-148 CPDCGRVTE
+148 CPDCGRITE
-157 TVSEENYFFKL
+157 TVSEENYFFRL
-168 SAFERRLLEF
+168 SAFEGKLLEF

-194 VISFVRSGL
+194 VISFVRGGL

-246 DPADQAR
+246 DPADQER
-253 FEKFWPADMHLIGKE
+253 FAKFWPADMHLIGKE

-276 WPAFLMAAGIALP
+276 WPAFLMAAGIPLP

-315 DTVQEVL
+315 ETVQDVL

-382 GAETPAEATLRDS
+382 GKETPPEAALREC
-395 AVAAIAAFGP
+395 AARTIEVFGP
-405 AFDEMNF
+405 EFEALNF
-412 SEALKSL
+412 SESLKSL
-419 WTLVGDTDGYLTANA
+419 WLLVAETDGYLTANA
-434 PWKRPADRPEAEHVA
+434 PWKRPVDRSEAEHAA

-459 EAIRIVTAL
+459 EAIRIITAL
-468 VYPILPDSAAK
+468 VYPILPESADK
-479 VWRQLGLGEIKDAA
+479 VWRQLGQGEIADAA
-493 KNSFLNEIAWGGL
+493 KNLFLTNLAWGGL
-506 KAGTRFEEPAPL
+506 KAGTRLGEPAPL
-518 FPRAEK
+518 FPRAER
-524 DALDRMQNLEDE
+524 DAIDRMQNIEDQ
-536 NNRSA
+536 NTGNA
-541 VEAASKQEEAGK
+541 VETAGK
-553 AEAPRVGSV
+553 SENAANATATAVSPATPPVQSNESV
-562 KPPTTSTH
+562 ALA
-570 RDGSVKP
+570 
-577 PTVTAPVV
+577 APVAEQPA
-585 GSVKPPTVA
+585 PPQ
-594 EANAGSVKPPTTEGS
+594 EPQ
-609 RVGSVKPPTVADT
+609 R
-622 NVISVKP
+622 IS
-629 PTTGGPR
+629 
-636 VGSVKPPTVSEANPG
+636 
-651 SVKPPTVEGLRDGSV
+651 
-666 KPPTAESPTA
+666 
-676 GVEAPA
+676 
-682 AAAAPQAPTSP
+682 
-693 QITIDDFVKV
+693 IDDFAKIE
-703 DLRVAQILVAERVPK
+703 LRVAQILVAERVPK

-735 ILAGIAQFYEPE
+735 ILAGIAQYYEPE
-747 KLIGRKIVI
+747 KLIGRKIIV
-756 VANLAPRM
+756 VANLAPRK

-777 SLPDGA
+777 SLEDGA
-783 PVLAGFLEEVPLGAR
+783 PVLAGFLEECPLGAR

>member
-1 MTNRAK
+1 MQHPAMTNSAQSSARF
-7 SPDRYYLTTPIYY
+7 YLTTPIYY

-39 ARRKRAM
+39 ARRKRAL

-66 AALAGRTPAEFATA
+66 AALAGRTPQEFATA
-80 ISGEFRG
+80 LSGEFRG

-94 TYDDF
+94 SYDDF

-105 RHKRGTQHL
+105 RHKRGTQKL
-114 FAELRNK
+114 FATLRDK

-134 VSDEAYVDGPPGTV
+134 VSDELYVDGPPGTP
-148 CPDCGRVTE
+148 CPDCGRITE

-168 SAFERRLLEF
+168 SAFERKLLEF

-194 VISFVRSGL
+194 VISFVRGGL

-246 DPADQAR
+246 APEDKAR

-276 WPAFLMAAGIALP
+276 WPAFLMAAGIPLP

-315 DTVQEVL
+315 ETVQEVL

-372 KYFGGVLPEA
+372 KYFGGVVPEPKTGYTNYLDVVKLQSQA
-382 GAETPAEATLRDS
+382 DLTISTFAEA
-395 AVAAIAAFGP
+395 
-405 AFDEMNF
+405 FDDMNF
-412 SEALKSL
+412 SLALATL
-419 WTLVGDTDGYLTANA
+419 WDLVAETDGYLTANA
-434 PWKRPADRPEAEHVA
+434 PWKKPADHSEAFHKQH
-449 LQARVLATAA
+449 QAWVLFAAA
-459 EAIRIVTAL
+459 EAIRIITAL
-468 VYPILPDSAAK
+468 VYPILPESAAK
-479 VWRQLGLGEIKDAA
+479 VWLQLGQGEIADAA
-493 KNSFLNEIAWGGL
+493 RNSFLTDIAWGEL
-506 KAGTRFEEPAPL
+506 KAGTKFGEPAPL

-524 DALDRMQNLEDE
+524 DAIDRMQNIEDQ
-536 NNRSA
+536 NSSSA
-541 VEAASKQEEAGK
+541 IEAASAGAIAQEQPA
-553 AEAPRVGSV
+553 APEV
-562 KPPTTSTH
+562 P
-570 RDGSVKP
+570 
-577 PTVTAPVV
+577 
-585 GSVKPPTVA
+585 
-594 EANAGSVKPPTTEGS
+594 
-609 RVGSVKPPTVADT
+609 
-622 NVISVKP
+622 
-629 PTTGGPR
+629 
-636 VGSVKPPTVSEANPG
+636 
-651 SVKPPTVEGLRDGSV
+651 
-666 KPPTAESPTA
+666 
-676 GVEAPA
+676 APA
-682 AAAAPQAPTSP
+682 AVTPTVPVAAPAPFFAATTSAAPTPAVVAALGHVAPVAGQAPGAGSAAAQEPQY
-693 QITIDDFVKV
+693 ITIDDFAKV
-703 DLRVAQILVAERVPK
+703 ELRVAQILVAERIPK

-756 VANLAPRM
+756 VANLAPRK